1 MRVHVVSDVHG
12 NAEGLARAGEGADAL
27 IVLGDLVDL
36 VDYQD
41 HSAGIFGRVFGAEV
55 VGRFAALR
63 RDGRPGEFHAFA
75 RTLWD
80 RFERRP
86 GTLEEAVRE
95 QYDTLFT
102 AMSAATTSLGTYAIP
117 GNVDLPHLWPEFGR
131 DGVHLADG
139 RVVSIGGVRVGFVGG
154 VPLPDGVPVLR
165 RGPWRPYLR
174 SASEYADAVAG
185 LSGAEVLCSHAP
197 PAVPELAYDVIAR
210 RFEGPSPAL
219 AGFIHANAPR
229 AALFGHVHHPLC
241 GRARVGRTECVNV
254 GYFRR
259 TGVPHVLRL

>member
-1 MRVHVVSDVHG
+1 
-12 NAEGLARAGEGADAL
+12 
-27 IVLGDLVDL
+27 
-36 VDYQD
+36 
-41 HSAGIFGRVFGAEV
+41 
-55 VGRFAALR
+55 
-63 RDGRPGEFHAFA
+63 
-75 RTLWD
+75 
-80 RFERRP
+80 
-86 GTLEEAVRE
+86 
-95 QYDTLFT
+95 
-102 AMSAATTSLGTYAIP
+102 MSAATTSLGTYAIP

-154 VPLPDGVPVLR
+154 VPLPAGVPVLR

-174 SASEYADAVAG
+174 TASEYADAVAG

-254 GYFRR
+254 GYFQRFPTDFYYETLTSDLYVDHR
-259 TGVPHVLRL
+259 TYSYELEPQPETAAEMPAVEAAMQRAGALRVR